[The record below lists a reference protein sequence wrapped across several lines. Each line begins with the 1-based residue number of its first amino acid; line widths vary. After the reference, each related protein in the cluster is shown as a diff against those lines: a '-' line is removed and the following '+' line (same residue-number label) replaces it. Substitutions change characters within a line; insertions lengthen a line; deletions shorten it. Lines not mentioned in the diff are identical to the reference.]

1 MKNSSG
7 NFRLSASDLSNHL
20 ACRHLTAL
28 DFAVAVGEK
37 SAPTW
42 HSTDLWVLQKRGLE
56 HEAAYI
62 AHLASQGLSVVDL
75 RNGSDAQVGSD
86 TPLPDSNYVDF
97 IAAGAAS
104 ETELS
109 DVSEQDSTDQLEG
122 AMKKRA
128 DVIVQPFLAYGRWFG
143 RADVLRR
150 VERPSKLG
158 AWSYEVYD
166 CKLALET
173 KATTILQ
180 LLLYSE
186 CLAAIQGEWP
196 EYMHVVPPSD
206 GFVSEPYR
214 ISDYAAYYRYVKRR
228 LEDAIENNGSVSETY
243 PEPTPHCSICR
254 WWAECDGQRRKD
266 DHLSLVAGIS
276 RLQQKQLNV
285 WNVNSVSSLAVF
297 PVPLK
302 ERPRHGSA
310 GSYVRVREQ
319 ARVQFAG
326 RTQQKLVHETLD
338 LNPEHGLFLLPEPSP
353 GDIFFDLEGDPFI
366 GRGGREYLFG
376 FVADDESGNSVYS
389 SQWALNAEEE
399 KRAFEMFVDTVM
411 ACWAKYPAMH
421 VYHFT
426 GYESGALKRL
436 MGRYAT
442 REDEIDR
449 MLRGHLLVDL
459 HTVTRRALR
468 ASVEHY
474 SLKALEP
481 FYGFERKTPLEDAR
495 TALRQVQHALELGE
509 NSPLDARLQNTVAQY
524 NADDCNSTRAL
535 REWLEAERQQL
546 ERTGQ
551 SIPRPLHV
559 DGAPPAELN
568 ERQQRSAMLG
578 TALRNG
584 VPAES
589 AERDSEQAARWL
601 LSHLLDWHR
610 REVKSEYWEYYRL
623 GSLSDE
629 ELLDERSGLAGL
641 SFIERLG
648 VERKIPTDRY
658 SFEKQETDL
667 RAGEEVCAKEDN
679 IGKIVEIDLASRLV
693 DIKKTKKT
701 AEVHPTAIYAKK
713 VGPKTDVL
721 ADALYRIGA
730 WVEANG
736 IDAMGPYR
744 AARDL
749 LLRYPPRMTVGAE
762 VLLAPGE
769 QTLDAA
775 KRVGTQLDHSLLAI
789 QGPPGAGKTYTGAR
803 MICELVRQG
812 KRVGIT
818 ATSHKVI
825 RLLLN
830 EVVKAAGEEKLT
842 NLKCVQKVNERE
854 KPDHDPPH
862 IQTTVGGEETLAAFR
877 AGAHILAGT
886 AWLWAQED
894 YLEAVDVLFVDE
906 AGQMSLANVIAVSQA
921 AKSIVLLGDPQQLEQ
936 PLRGSHPEGA
946 DASALEHL
954 LDEAKTIPPDKG
966 IFLEK
971 TWRMHPKLTQFTSE
985 AFYEGRLSSR
995 GGLENQAITGHPWLG
1010 ESGLYYIPV
1019 EHKGNQNASPEEVE
1033 IIVDLVNTLTKAGVR
1048 WVDDK
1053 GNSRDL
1059 QLTDILVVAPYN
1071 TQVFDLAARLPG
1083 AHIGT
1088 VDKFQGQQAPIV
1100 IYSMTTSSP
1109 EDAPR
1114 GMEFLYS
1121 LNRLNVA
1128 TSRAKAMA
1136 IIVGS
1141 PQLLEPEC
1149 HTPRQTQLANALC
1162 LFAEMATAT
1171 GIPSSTTR

>member
-1 MKNSSG
+1 MLVWSAADEDLLKYMKVSSG
-7 NFRLSASDLSNHL
+7 DFLLSASDLSNHL
-20 ACRHLTAL
+20 ACRHLTSL
-28 DFAVAVGEK
+28 DFDVANGRRF
-37 SAPTW
+37 APTW
-42 HSTDLWVLQKRGLE
+42 FSPDLWVLQKRGLE
-56 HEAAYI
+56 HERAYVE
-62 AHLASQGLSVVDL
+62 HLRGRELSVLDL
-75 RNGSDAQVGSD
+75 R
-86 TPLPDSNYVDF
+86 
-97 IAAGAAS
+97 
-104 ETELS
+104 ET
-109 DVSEQDSTDQLEG
+109 SEQDAITTVQS
-122 AMKKRA
+122 AMEKGI
-128 DVIVQPFLAYGRWFG
+128 DVIVQAPFNYGCWFG

-150 VERPSKLG
+150 VERACKFWP
-158 AWSYEVYD
+158 WSYEAYD
-166 CKLALET
+166 CKLAMET

-180 LLLYSE
+180 LSLYSE
-186 CLAAIQGEWP
+186 CLATIQGGWP
-196 EYMHVVPPSD
+196 EYMHVIPPGD

-214 ISDYAAYYRYVKRR
+214 VSDYAAYYRYVKRR
-228 LEDAIENNGSVSETY
+228 LEDAIKNNGGVTETY
-243 PEPTPHCSICR
+243 PEPTPHCAVCR
-254 WWAECDGQRRKD
+254 WWADCDGRRRKD

-276 RLQQKQLNV
+276 RLQQKQLNA
-285 WNVNSVSSLAVF
+285 WDVNAVSSLAVF
-297 PVPLK
+297 PLPLK
-302 ERPRHGSA
+302 ERPKHGSA

-319 ARVQFAG
+319 ARVQVAG
-326 RTQQKLVHETLD
+326 RTQQKPVHEVLD

-376 FVADDESGNSVYS
+376 FVADDDSGNPAYS

-399 KRAFEMFVDTVM
+399 KRAFETFVDTVM
-411 ACWAKYPAMH
+411 ARWAKYPAMH

-449 MLRGHLLVDL
+449 MLRAYLLVDL
-459 HTVTRRALR
+459 HTVTRRAVR

-481 FYGFERKTPLEDAR
+481 FYGFERKTGLEDAR
-495 TALRQVQHALELGE
+495 SALRQVQHALELGE
-509 NSPLDARLQNTVAQY
+509 AAPLDPTLQNTVGQY

-535 REWLEAERQQL
+535 RDWLETERRQL
-546 ERTGQ
+546 EQAGQ
-551 SIPRPLHV
+551 SIPRPVHA
-559 DGAPPAELN
+559 DGAPPAMLD
-568 ERQQRSAMLG
+568 ERQQRTATLG
-578 TALRNG
+578 AALRNG
-584 VPAES
+584 LPADLV
-589 AERDSEQAARWL
+589 ERNPEQAARWL

-641 SFIERLG
+641 SYVERLG
-648 VERKIPTDRY
+648 IERKIPTDRY
-658 SFEKQETDL
+658 SFEKQETDI
-667 RAGEEVCAKEDN
+667 RAGEELCAKEEK
-679 IGKIVEIDLASRLV
+679 IGKIVEIDLAARFV
-693 DIKKTKKT
+693 DIKKTRKT
-701 AEVHPTAIYAKK
+701 AEVHPTAVYAKK
-713 VGPKTDVL
+713 IGPTTDVL
-721 ADALYRIGA
+721 ANALYRIGA
-730 WVEANG
+730 WIEANG
-736 IDAMGPYR
+736 LDAMGPYR

-749 LLRYPPRMTVGAE
+749 LLRHPPRLSGGSAI
-762 VLLAPGE
+762 LLAPGE

-825 RLLLN
+825 RNLLD

-842 NLKCVQKVNERE
+842 GLKCVQKVKDTE
-854 KPDHDPPH
+854 KPEHDPPH
-862 IQTTVGGEETLAAFR
+862 IKTTVETQETLTAFLG
-877 AGAHILAGT
+877 GAHVLAGT
-886 AWLWAQED
+886 AWLWAQEN
-894 YLEAVDVLFVDE
+894 YSEAVDVLFVDE

-954 LDEAKTIPPDKG
+954 LVGAKTIPPDKG

-985 AFYEGRLSSR
+985 AFYEGRLTSR
-995 GGLENQAITGHPWLG
+995 DGLENQAVNGHPWLG
-1010 ESGLYYIPV
+1010 DSGLYYIPV
-1019 EHKGNQNASPEEVE
+1019 EHEGNRNSSQEEIDIIASLVE
-1033 IIVDLVNTLTKAGVR
+1033 SLTQTSIR
-1048 WVDDK
+1048 WTDDQ
-1053 GNSRDL
+1053 GTTR
-1059 QLTDILVVAPYN
+1059 QLILRDILIVAPYN
-1071 TQVFDLAARLPG
+1071 TQVSDLSSRLRGAR
-1083 AHIGT
+1083 IGT
-1088 VDKFQGQQAPIV
+1088 VDKFQGQQAPIT

-1121 LNRLNVA
+1121 VNRLNVA
-1128 TSRAKAMA
+1128 TSRAQAMV
-1136 IIVGS
+1136 IIVAS
-1141 PQLLEPEC
+1141 PRLFEPEC
-1149 HTPRQTQLANALC
+1149 HTPHQIQLANALC
-1162 LFAEMATAT
+1162 LYAEL
-1171 GIPSSTTR
+1171 STTAFPTA